1 MIDKSAV
8 IAYKFYDW
16 IHSAVP
22 AAFAHCKPEASIEL
36 KGEKMRKLAALI
48 APVLIIVI
56 VLAAV
61 GCGGEDSATPT
72 ATTSVTPTPATTP
85 EPTAGP
91 TVAPTVTL
99 PPGPT
104 PTAKPTEPPM
114 PCRFYGEVKLNG
126 AAVAAGTV
134 ITIIIAGDE
143 YETTTPAVY
152 GPSTYAT
159 KVHPVSS
166 SAYADGTAVTFK
178 VGGYLANQ
186 TGSWERGGNIEI
198 NLTASSS

>member
-16 IHSAVP
+16 IHSAVL
-22 AAFAHCKPEASIEL
+22 AAFAHYKPEARIKL

-61 GCGGEDSATPT
+61 GCGGEESATPT
-72 ATTSVTPTPATTP
+72 PVSTIS
-85 EPTAGP
+85 PTATVVPTVGP

-126 AAVAAGTV
+126 AAVPAGTV
-134 ITIIIAGDE
+134 ITIIISGDE

-166 SAYADGTAVTFK
+166 SAYADGTAVTFE

-186 TGSWERGGNIEI
+186 TGSWQRGGNIEI